1 MFIRRPVVDIIHKCM
16 SISSIRM
23 FKIPAANRPD
33 RLRCHLGSTNSP
45 SSGALGISFQEV
57 EIPGSWNKAY
67 SLLDNLVD
75 KQEQVS
81 WIKPPWIISNG
92 LGVSFL
98 ILARI
103 GAQATPE
110 Y

>member
-1 MFIRRPVVDIIHKCM
+1 
-16 SISSIRM
+16 M

-33 RLRCHLGSTNSP
+33 RLRRHLGSPNSP

-67 SLLDNLVD
+67 AD

-92 LGVSFL
+92 LGGSFL

-103 GAQATPE
+103 GAQATPG